1 MYKLFLNDTEVT
13 QPSNLI
19 DLILT
24 KVRSEIFNGF
34 VVGTY
39 GYFDNNEGLEISDSD
54 TVDLIK
60 SLLKVDGVN
69 ASVKAE
75 LKYCDQ
81 TIFIGSLDFSTYQN
95 IECCKISI
103 NLSSDPYQ
111 DLINSKRLIDYSIT
125 PQSKIVLTKK
135 NYISGG
141 NYELGTQSKFKV
153 TTTRGAF
160 EYRNSVKI

>member
-19 DLILT
+19 DIILT

-69 ASVKAE
+69 ES
-75 LKYCDQ
+75 
-81 TIFIGSLDFSTYQN
+81 
-95 IECCKISI
+95 
-103 NLSSDPYQ
+103 
-111 DLINSKRLIDYSIT
+111 
-125 PQSKIVLTKK
+125 
-135 NYISGG
+135 
-141 NYELGTQSKFKV
+141 
-153 TTTRGAF
+153 
-160 EYRNSVKI
+160 